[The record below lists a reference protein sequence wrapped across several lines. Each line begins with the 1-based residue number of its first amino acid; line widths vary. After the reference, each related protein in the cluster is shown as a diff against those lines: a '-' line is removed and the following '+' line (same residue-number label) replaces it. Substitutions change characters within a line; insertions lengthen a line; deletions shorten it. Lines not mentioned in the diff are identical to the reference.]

1 MQEPERL
8 SSKFDSLGGFSR
20 HELPSQLEGFK
31 KEFFH

>member
-8 SSKFDSLGGFSR
+8 SSKFDSLGRFSR
-20 HELPSQLEGFK
+20 SELPSQLEGFK